1 MEFYD
6 DMQEPYWLDE
16 DYRQISEQYFSG
28 MEAIESDWSVMY
40 NLKDYE
46 GERASIFIQNCK
58 NNIEAFKIWKKI
70 SEKYKQDSPPCVP
83 AYKRLAMI
91 YEKQGLYENAAA
103 VCVEAL
109 TMNVTVDDTKAGMK
123 GRLTRMIKKAGRQP
137 HSKNSCCWNLQKSH
151 RLKKSFVHAGVIT
164 KCLTLTLWI
173 FAKVRVT
180 T

>member
-70 SEKYKQDSPPCVP
+70 SEKYKQDHIV
-83 AYKRLAMI
+83 
-91 YEKQGLYENAAA
+91 
-103 VCVEAL
+103 
-109 TMNVTVDDTKAGMK
+109 
-123 GRLTRMIKKAGRQP
+123 
-137 HSKNSCCWNLQKSH
+137 
-151 RLKKSFVHAGVIT
+151 
-164 KCLTLTLWI
+164 
-173 FAKVRVT
+173 
-180 T
+180 